1 MEHTE
6 QLDSGITDELSIS
19 TASQDFLLTTCKWTK
34 FLAIL
39 GFIFIGFMILG
50 IVSFFLIGQAFS
62 SGAGGGIAGMGMM
75 LMPIYLLIIA
85 VNFYP
90 TRFLYR
96 FSTLTKDGI
105 ENNSNDLIT
114 SGFENLKS
122 FFKFIGMLMAIILG
136 IYFSVGLYWF
146 MAGLR

>member
-6 QLDSGITDELSIS
+6 QLDSGLADELSIS
-19 TASQDFLLTTCKWTK
+19 PASQDFLLTTCKWTK

-39 GFIFIGFMILG
+39 GFIFIGLLILG
-50 IVSFFLIGQAFS
+50 VVSVFLMGQAFS
-62 SGAGGGIAGMGMM
+62 SGMGGSVAGMGMM
-75 LMPIYLLIIA
+75 MLPAYLLIIA
-85 VNFYP
+85 FYFFP

-122 FFKFIGMLMAIILG
+122 FFKFFGMFTAIILG
-136 IYFSVGLYWF
+136 IYFLVGLYWF
-146 MAGLR
+146 LA